1 MNKDNLIPQAHKLTS
16 EEKRLGGVNSSISRK
31 EKKRALEVARDIL
44 SMPVDN
50 GSLTDVDDVSS
61 LKDASEV
68 TLDVLS
74 SILAKLAQKS
84 INGDVKA
91 CKMLLTISGDYTE
104 RQEVKLEAEEEYSDV
119 DFYMCF
125 WEPDLCEATYLN
137 AEGKRIKTIY
147 GVEARDLY
155 FKMMKNGEING
166 LPEGHLIGVDDED
179 DEDDEDEE

>member
-74 SILAKLAQKS
+74 SILAKLAQKA

-91 CKMLLTISGDYTE
+91 CKMLLTISGDYSE
-104 RQEVKLEAEEEYSDV
+104 RQELKLEKEEEYSDV
-119 DFYMCF
+119 EFYICF
-125 WEPDLCEATYLN
+125 WNPDGCKATYLDD
-137 AEGKRIKTIY
+137 EGKPIKTIY
-147 GVEARDLY
+147 GEEAQNLY
-155 FKMMKNGEING
+155 FKMMKNGEIDRLPEDHIVG
-166 LPEGHLIGVDDED
+166 LPTED
-179 DEDDEDEE
+179 DE